1 MPHLVLSGPRLDDAY
16 PTMIV
21 PEDEHLDDAVKDAD
35 DSTFQVGM
43 KIAEGIG
50 LDMQRLGRRRQMSPN
65 ANNEE
70 KSQRHDHDNDQVHDR
85 GHDDNDDHDDDRDK
99 EKKTK
104 KDKKQTSN
112 AKTKEKATTHSA
124 FGRRRSDCRSSS
136 QMVCLVEHFEKF
148 QRSPERKLV
157 QVRQTVNPKVSDS
170 EMPFH
175 VCSHDLCRLAQ
186 VAFASRTASRLA

>member
-1 MPHLVLSGPRLDDAY
+1 
-16 PTMIV
+16 
-21 PEDEHLDDAVKDAD
+21 
-35 DSTFQVGM
+35 
-43 KIAEGIG
+43 
-50 LDMQRLGRRRQMSPN
+50 MSPN

-70 KSQRHDHDNDQVHDR
+70 KSQRHNHDNDQVHDR

-99 EKKTK
+99 GKKTK
-104 KDKKQTSN
+104 KDKKQTSK

-136 QMVCLVEHFEKF
+136 QMVCLVEHFETF
-148 QRSPERKLV
+148 QRSRRSPRIKLV
-157 QVRQTVNPKVSDS
+157 QAKQTLNPKASDS
-170 EMPFH
+170 ERPFH